1 MSNADE
7 LTSKQVDELLFNEND
22 EGPVLGI
29 IPNTGPSYSVTPLRL
44 LSLSIPHDASA
55 ELV

>member
-1 MSNADE
+1 M
-7 LTSKQVDELLFNEND
+7 VDKLLFNEND

-29 IPNTGPSYSVTPLRL
+29 IPNTGPSYSLTPLRL